1 MKRDKTRTR
10 LRWMVIPLLLGLV
23 GFVSAKYVTTI
34 EKEYTVTFTADLA
47 ETFVLQEHEAIRND
61 DGSYKLATQKNTT
74 DGEEKLTTDGQSYEL
89 IPGLDIPKDPHI
101 VITDKSEIPAYLYI
115 EIVEDVDTM
124 KVDNTD
130 VKLISYG
137 LTTNWMPVPSDWNP
151 SNPVTPKHGGII
163 YIYKGDS
170 NTPVKLVKDS
180 TDPSASTNYTIP
192 ILHDKVYVSQHVK
205 HINTNGTSD
214 LLTFYAYLI
223 EAVD

>member
-10 LRWMVIPLLLGLV
+10 LRWLVIPLLLGLV
-23 GFVSAKYVTTI
+23 GFVSAKYVTTS

-47 ETFVLQEHEAIRND
+47 ETFVLQEHEAIRQP
-61 DGSYKLATQKNTT
+61 DGSYTLST
-74 DGEEKLTTDGQSYEL
+74 DDTKVKISGQEYKIL
-89 IPGLDIPKDPHI
+89 PGLDIPKDPHI

-115 EIVEDVDTM
+115 EIVENVDTM
-124 KVDNTD
+124 EVDNTD

-137 LTTNWMPVPSDWNP
+137 LTTNWIPVPSDWNP

-192 ILHDKVYVSQHVK
+192 ILQNDKVYVSQHVK